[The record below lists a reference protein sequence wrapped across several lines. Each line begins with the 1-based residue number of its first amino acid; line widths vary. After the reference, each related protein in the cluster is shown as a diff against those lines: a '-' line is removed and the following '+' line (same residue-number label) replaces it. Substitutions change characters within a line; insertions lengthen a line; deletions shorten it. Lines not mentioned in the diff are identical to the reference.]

1 MTDRK
6 VEIKVENK
14 GDLFCNIILTKEMNK
29 EDMKKKKARG
39 SAWVIGLS
47 KGEAKEV
54 HRQLGN
60 LWQI

>member
-29 EDMKKKKARG
+29 EDMKKKKAKG
-39 SAWVIGLS
+39 SISITGLS
-47 KGEAKEV
+47 RQEAEDVYNKLV
-54 HRQLGN
+54 KVLF
-60 LWQI
+60 